1 MLEHFSECIK
11 ASKSSRAD
19 AVTLNVF
26 SALLT
31 GLKGLTESKSILG
44 SEDVKKSATA
54 LIIVSLVLIFTS
66 Y

>member
-11 ASKSSRAD
+11 AAKSSRAD

-31 GLKGLTESKSILG
+31 GLKGLTESKSTLG
-44 SEDVKKSATA
+44 SEDVKKAATT
-54 LIIVSLVLIFTS
+54 LIIVSKNL
-66 Y
+66 